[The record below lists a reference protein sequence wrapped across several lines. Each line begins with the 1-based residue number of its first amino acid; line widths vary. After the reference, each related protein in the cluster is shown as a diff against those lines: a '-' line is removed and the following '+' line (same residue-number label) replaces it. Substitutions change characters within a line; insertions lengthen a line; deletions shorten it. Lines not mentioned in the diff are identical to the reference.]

1 MVTFGRSMEKSYEV
15 SWTNEAN
22 EKVAL
27 IYEYLIINWNEAVAD
42 NFLDL
47 LFKFE
52 RNISFFP
59 KSFKSSRKFKN
70 CRLGLVHPH
79 VSVIYKVKKNSI
91 VILTVFD
98 NRSNQER

>member
-1 MVTFGRSMEKSYEV
+1 MKKSYEV